1 MWSEESEFNWKDL
14 CDLLCLCEH
23 HGGITEQWHVTDIKA
38 GPTFT
43 ALNRRIHLACRHQ
56 NQCLSTSFSLI
67 SYSTNYIRL
76 KKHEKHIA
84 SHFWKS
90 YSLTFWATEKSPE
103 RTSFSLIWRRT
114 TSDKHPERNI
124 FSSSVLFKHQYCTLL
139 TGKYITARTTSH
151 KCQVDTGVFLLKI
164 KTSKNI
170 QHFTAYWEDKVIQ
183 SVQMSPYGH
192 KTTPNEGTVLFHSY
206 ISAHMTASLLDS
218 GPVC

>member
-43 ALNRRIHLACRHQ
+43 ALNRRIHLVCRHR

-114 TSDKHPERNI
+114 TSDKHPGRNI
-124 FSSSVLFKHQYCTLL
+124 SLVRSYSN
-139 TGKYITARTTSH
+139 TSTVH
-151 KCQVDTGVFLLKI
+151 CWPANILQQGPLHTNVRLILGVFC
-164 KTSKNI
+164 SK
-170 QHFTAYWEDKVIQ
+170 
-183 SVQMSPYGH
+183 
-192 KTTPNEGTVLFHSY
+192 
-206 ISAHMTASLLDS
+206 
-218 GPVC
+218 